1 MNTVHNMFSNASAVQ
16 GLRDGG
22 YGAADFDI
30 EVAPLTYEARTDEC
44 YEITER
50 MCSSKSV
57 IYRTDSGAELG
68 VHGRGYKPIAPK
80 KIVDTTRTVMERS
93 ELNLVGL
100 TEQIR
105 TSHDGARCFVQYNLP
120 AHTYET
126 GDGDTA
132 SLSLL
137 ATSSFDGTWPFMI
150 SVAAVQ
156 SACTNLQVFVSGEIA
171 VYKAKHTQSLDIEH
185 GANIIVKSLDVF
197 NNERELW
204 KAWQGTQVRD
214 MEAFY
219 FFADALDV
227 KLDSKSF
234 SHSYSP
240 ADLLH
245 KLPRRNENLNYIWRV
260 YDAVYRNR
268 LGANWWAVYNAMT
281 DWSTHFGAVRQS
293 SERNIASIQ
302 NERQQVIRKAIKSE
316 PALRLAA

>member
-16 GLRDGG
+16 GLRNGG
-22 YGAADFDI
+22 YGDADFDI
-30 EVAPLTYEARTDEC
+30 AVAPLIYLDAYE
-44 YEITER
+44 
-50 MCSSKSV
+50 SSKNI
-57 IYRTDSGAELG
+57 IYRTDTAAELG
-68 VHGRGYKPIAPK
+68 VHGRGYKPVAPK
-80 KIVDTTRTVMERS
+80 KMIDNTRNILERS
-93 ELNLVGL
+93 DLNTVGL

-126 GDGDTA
+126 GDGDRA

-137 ATSSFDGTWPFMI
+137 STSSFDGTWPFMI

-156 SACTNLQVFVSGEIA
+156 SACTNLQVFVSGEVAI
-171 VYKAKHTQSLDIEH
+171 YKAKHTQSLDIEH

-227 KLDSKSF
+227 KLGSKSF

-245 KLPRRNENLNYIWRV
+245 KLPRRNENLNYIWRM
-260 YDAVYRNR
+260 YDSIYKNR

-316 PALRLAA
+316 PVLRLAA